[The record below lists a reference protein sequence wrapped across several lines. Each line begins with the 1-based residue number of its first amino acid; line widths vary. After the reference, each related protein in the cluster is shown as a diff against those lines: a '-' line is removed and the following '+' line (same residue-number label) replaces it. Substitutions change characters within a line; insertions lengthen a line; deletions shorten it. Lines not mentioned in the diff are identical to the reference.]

1 MEHFLLASW
10 YYWVCISKL
19 RLQIIRACSD
29 YGEKRGGLSSR
40 WSQGYHW
47 VLWQII
53 CVWSEL
59 HSTVWVPELIT
70 VPSLSLVQAV
80 AIWWIHTVFLNA
92 QCQLVQGGILPWPSL
107 PDAPI
112 TTHSRLLAYVSRCTG
127 SASSQFCLLSLL
139 CDFFFPNTSTVD
151 TVPSY
156 FQCCCEFT
164 YLLEHIKVI
173 GTGKNACPNCILLLS
188 GQTDRWMN
196 RWTDTISLLTNLSKF
211 VSRYKEYYIF
221 LFFSLVSSSLYLPT
235 SSSLFL
241 SFETRSCYAAQ
252 DDHKLAIFL
261 PQPPECQSYRCAH
274 SHPACIF

>member
-1 MEHFLLASW
+1 MHSANWCKGGFFLDPL
-10 YYWVCISKL
+10 CPML
-19 RLQIIRACSD
+19 
-29 YGEKRGGLSSR
+29 
-40 WSQGYHW
+40 
-47 VLWQII
+47 
-53 CVWSEL
+53 
-59 HSTVWVPELIT
+59 
-70 VPSLSLVQAV
+70 PSPP
-80 AIWWIHTVFLNA
+80 TP
-92 QCQLVQGGILPWPSL
+92 GSL
-107 PDAPI
+107 PMCLAALV
-112 TTHSRLLAYVSRCTG
+112 LLVRN
-127 SASSQFCLLSLL
+127 SAFLVCFVI
-139 CDFFFPNTSTVD
+139 FFFPNTSTVD